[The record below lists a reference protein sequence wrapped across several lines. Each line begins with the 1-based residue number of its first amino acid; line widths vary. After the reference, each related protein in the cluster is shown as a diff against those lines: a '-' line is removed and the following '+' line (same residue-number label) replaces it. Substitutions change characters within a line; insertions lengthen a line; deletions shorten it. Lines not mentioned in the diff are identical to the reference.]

1 MDISSI
7 VSIYELDPCLIDCNF
22 IGLSLETLF
31 FCCLEQSMNL
41 RIVDQRTVAFDILV
55 ESFGDFVKVVLRLN
69 QFVMAGLVEDV
80 ADFLQPQ
87 RRALN
92 RHFCW

>member
-1 MDISSI
+1 
-7 VSIYELDPCLIDCNF
+7 
-22 IGLSLETLF
+22 
-31 FCCLEQSMNL
+31 MNL
-41 RIVDQRTVAFDILV
+41 SIVDQRTMAFDILV

-87 RRALN
+87 RRALD
-92 RHFCW
+92 